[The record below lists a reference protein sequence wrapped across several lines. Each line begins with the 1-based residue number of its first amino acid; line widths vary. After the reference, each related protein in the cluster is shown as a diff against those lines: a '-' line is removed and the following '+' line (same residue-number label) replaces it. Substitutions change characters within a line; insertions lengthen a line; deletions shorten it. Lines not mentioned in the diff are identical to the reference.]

1 MAGQVTTGVLIYTYL
16 RDGLDRGLKNRDPK
30 YINWKQKCKILMDS
44 VNDYA
49 R

>member
-30 YINWKQKCKILMDS
+30 YINWKQKCDWNTFLEYGG
-44 VNDYA
+44 V
-49 R
+49 